1 MDRLKIENFI
11 PITYKLVDSK
21 NPHRELVPAINNLI
35 FVYSSQK
42 RISYLKSKNEVF
54 EPLQYLM
61 EHNTDE
67 THTIIIV
74 FDRQMEDFIRM
85 ASKTDDSVMYLDD
98 ESVVGKEGKHVEI
111 GRRFRGRERSDTSRE
126 ALHEG
131 GYRA

>member
-1 MDRLKIENFI
+1 MKIENFI